1 MAGFDLIEI
10 PFGPNDFE
18 QSLEDEFLIKKISDE
33 IEAATDIKQV
43 KAGAIKLLQLAV
55 MRQGMI
61 RGLIRRLGSLE
72 SSVIRKHYDE

>member
-10 PFGPNDFE
+10 PFGPKDFE

-61 RGLIRRLGSLE
+61 RGLIRRLGNLE